1 MAQPLQQGVKYTGKI
16 CNNEIEMYLNFDG
29 NQINGSYFYKSQ
41 NKPIQLKGKF
51 DGGMGRDALSGFLFE
66 ESVNGEKTGE
76 FNTLSP
82 EGVILVSDYP
92 NRVNQ
97 IKGTWINAKTG
108 AKLPFEV
115 RRVVVIAQS
124 SSSQGQTGENF
135 EDILKYTTS
144 RQGFSIF
151 DSKTAKYSIENEKAE
166 IFNKFYNDIANSY

>member
-1 MAQPLQQGVKYTGKI
+1 LSTGLPSLGQSSSQSNVVSSSSTGSQSKIGQGGTPLQQGVKYTGKI

-51 DGGMGRDALSGFLFE
+51 DGGMGRDALGGFLFE

-135 EDILKYTTS
+135 EDILKY
-144 RQGFSIF
+144 
-151 DSKTAKYSIENEKAE
+151 
-166 IFNKFYNDIANSY
+166 IANPY